1 MDVEGKPVSTRHYH
15 LRALALSTLL
25 LFSGLSL
32 ALDKPIGPAVLRI
45 SGLVTQ
51 PNMQQQAV
59 FDMAMLQALPQHSFT
74 TQTPWYAE
82 PVKFTGPLLR
92 DVLAAAGAK
101 GEGIT
106 AIALN
111 DYRTEIPFS
120 DALKYDLIVATLMN
134 DQPMPVREKGPLFLV
149 YPFDSKAELQAA
161 TFYNRSAWQLRAL
174 QIK

>member
-1 MDVEGKPVSTRHYH
+1 MSTSHYH
-15 LRALALSTLL
+15 LQALALSALL

-32 ALDKPIGPAVLRI
+32 ALDKPVGPAVLRI

-120 DALKYDLIVATLMN
+120 DAIKYDLIVAILMN
-134 DQPMPVREKGPLFLV
+134 GQPMPVREKGPLFLV

>member
-1 MDVEGKPVSTRHYH
+1 MPVSTRHYH

-45 SGLVTQ
+45 SGVVTQ

-120 DALKYDLIVATLMN
+120 DAIKYDLIVAILMN

>member
-1 MDVEGKPVSTRHYH
+1 M
-15 LRALALSTLL
+15 
-25 LFSGLSL
+25 
-32 ALDKPIGPAVLRI
+32 
-45 SGLVTQ
+45 
-51 PNMQQQAV
+51 
-59 FDMAMLQALPQHSFT
+59 
-74 TQTPWYAE
+74 
-82 PVKFTGPLLR
+82 
-92 DVLAAAGAK
+92 LAAAGAK

>member
-1 MDVEGKPVSTRHYH
+1 MPVSTRHYH
-15 LRALALSTLL
+15 LRALALITLL

-32 ALDKPIGPAVLRI
+32 ALDKPSGPALLRI

>member
-1 MDVEGKPVSTRHYH
+1 MPVSTRHYH

-82 PVKFTGPLLR
+82 PVKFTGPLLP

>member
-1 MDVEGKPVSTRHYH
+1 MPVSTSHYH
-15 LRALALSTLL
+15 LRAFALSALL

-32 ALDKPIGPAVLRI
+32 ALEKPTGPAVLRI

-59 FDMAMLQALPQHSFT
+59 FDMSMLQALPQHSFT

-111 DYRTEIPFS
+111 DYRTEIPFN
-120 DALKYDLIVATLMN
+120 DAVKYDLIVAILMN
-134 DQPMPVREKGPLFLV
+134 DQLMPVREKGPLFLV

-174 QIK
+174 KIK

>member
-1 MDVEGKPVSTRHYH
+1 MSTRHYH

-45 SGLVTQ
+45 SGVVTQ

-161 TFYNRSAWQLRAL
+161 TFYNRSAWQLRTL

>member
-1 MDVEGKPVSTRHYH
+1 MPVSTRHYH

-32 ALDKPIGPAVLRI
+32 ALDKPSGPALLRI

>member
-1 MDVEGKPVSTRHYH
+1 MPVSTRHYH

-32 ALDKPIGPAVLRI
+32 ALDKPIGPALLRI

-120 DALKYDLIVATLMN
+120 DAFKYDLIVATLMN

>member
-1 MDVEGKPVSTRHYH
+1 LVQ
-15 LRALALSTLL
+15 
-25 LFSGLSL
+25 
-32 ALDKPIGPAVLRI
+32 RI
-45 SGLVTQ
+45 SGVVTQ

>member
-1 MDVEGKPVSTRHYH
+1 MPVSIRHYH

-32 ALDKPIGPAVLRI
+32 ALDKPSGPALLRI

-59 FDMAMLQALPQHSFT
+59 FDMAMLQALPQYSFT

>member
-1 MDVEGKPVSTRHYH
+1 MSIRHYH
-15 LRALALSTLL
+15 LHALALSTLL

-32 ALDKPIGPAVLRI
+32 ALDKPSGPALLRI

>member
-1 MDVEGKPVSTRHYH
+1 MPVSTSHCH
-15 LRALALSTLL
+15 LQALALSALL
-25 LFSGLSL
+25 LFSGLGL
-32 ALDKPIGPAVLRI
+32 ALDAPSGPVILRI

-59 FDMAMLQALPQHSFT
+59 FDMPMLQALPQHSFT

-82 PVKFTGPLLR
+82 PVKFSGPLLR
-92 DVLAAAGAK
+92 DVLAAAGSQ
-101 GEGIT
+101 GENIT

-120 DALKYDLIVATLMN
+120 DAVKYDLIVAILMN

>member
-1 MDVEGKPVSTRHYH
+1 MSTRHYH

-45 SGLVTQ
+45 SGVVTQ

-149 YPFDSKAELQAA
+149 YPFDSNAELQAA

>member
-1 MDVEGKPVSTRHYH
+1 MSTRHYH

-32 ALDKPIGPAVLRI
+32 ALDKPIGPALLRI

-51 PNMQQQAV
+51 PNLQQQAV

-120 DALKYDLIVATLMN
+120 DAFKYDLIVATLMN

>member
-1 MDVEGKPVSTRHYH
+1 MSTRHYH

>member
-1 MDVEGKPVSTRHYH
+1 MSTSHCH
-15 LRALALSTLL
+15 LQALALSALL

-32 ALDKPIGPAVLRI
+32 ALDTPSGPVILRI

-59 FDMAMLQALPQHSFT
+59 FDMPMLQALPQHSFT

-82 PVKFTGPLLR
+82 PVKFSGPLLR
-92 DVLAAAGAK
+92 DVLAAAGSK
-101 GEGIT
+101 GENIT

-120 DALKYDLIVATLMN
+120 DAVKYDLIVAILMN

>member
-1 MDVEGKPVSTRHYH
+1 MPVSTRHYH

-82 PVKFTGPLLR
+82 PVKFYAMCWPPPGLKAR
-92 DVLAAAGAK
+92 VLPR
-101 GEGIT
+101 
-106 AIALN
+106 L
-111 DYRTEIPFS
+111 P
-120 DALKYDLIVATLMN
+120 
-134 DQPMPVREKGPLFLV
+134 
-149 YPFDSKAELQAA
+149 
-161 TFYNRSAWQLRAL
+161 
-174 QIK
+174 

>member
-1 MDVEGKPVSTRHYH
+1 MPVSTRHYH

-45 SGLVTQ
+45 SGVVTQ

>member
-1 MDVEGKPVSTRHYH
+1 MSTRHYH

-45 SGLVTQ
+45 SGVVTQ

-161 TFYNRSAWQLRAL
+161 TFYNRSAWKLRAL

>member
-1 MDVEGKPVSTRHYH
+1 MSTRHYH

-45 SGLVTQ
+45 SGVVTQ

>member
-1 MDVEGKPVSTRHYH
+1 MPVSTRHYH

-32 ALDKPIGPAVLRI
+32 ALDKPSGPALLRI

-82 PVKFTGPLLR
+82 PVRFTGPLLR

>member
-1 MDVEGKPVSTRHYH
+1 MSTRHYH

-32 ALDKPIGPAVLRI
+32 ALDKPIGPALLRI

-51 PNMQQQAV
+51 PNLQQQAV

-111 DYRTEIPFS
+111 DYRNEIPFS
-120 DALKYDLIVATLMN
+120 DALKYDLIVATMMN

>member
-1 MDVEGKPVSTRHYH
+1 VSIRHYH

-32 ALDKPIGPAVLRI
+32 ALDNPRGPALLRI

-120 DALKYDLIVATLMN
+120 DALKYDLIIATLMN

>member
-1 MDVEGKPVSTRHYH
+1 MPVSTSHCH
-15 LRALALSTLL
+15 LRAFVLSALL

-32 ALDKPIGPAVLRI
+32 ALDKPSGPAVLRI

-59 FDMAMLQALPQHSFT
+59 FDMPMLQAFPQHSFT
-74 TQTPWYAE
+74 TQTPWYDK
-82 PVKFTGPLLR
+82 PVKFSGPLLR
-92 DVLAAAGAK
+92 DVLAAAGAE

-120 DALKYDLIVATLMN
+120 DAEQYDLIVAILVN

-161 TFYNRSAWQLRAL
+161 TFFNRSAWQLRAL

>member
-1 MDVEGKPVSTRHYH
+1 MSTRHYH

-32 ALDKPIGPAVLRI
+32 ALDKPIGPALLRI

-51 PNMQQQAV
+51 PNLQQQAV

-120 DALKYDLIVATLMN
+120 DALKYDLIVATMMN

>member
-1 MDVEGKPVSTRHYH
+1 MSTRHYY

-45 SGLVTQ
+45 SGVVTQ

>member
-1 MDVEGKPVSTRHYH
+1 MPVSTRHYH

-32 ALDKPIGPAVLRI
+32 ALDKPSGPALLRI

-120 DALKYDLIVATLMN
+120 DALKYDLIVATLLN

-174 QIK
+174 QTK

>member
-1 MDVEGKPVSTRHYH
+1 MPVSTSHYH
-15 LRALALSTLL
+15 LQALALSTLL

-32 ALDKPIGPAVLRI
+32 ALDKPIGPAVLSI

-59 FDMAMLQALPQHSFT
+59 FDMAMLQALPQRSFT

-82 PVKFTGPLLR
+82 PVTFTGPLLR

-120 DALKYDLIVATLMN
+120 DAIKYDLIVAILMN
-134 DQPMPVREKGPLFLV
+134 GQPMPVREKGPLFLV